1 MPPSPSPSAQDHL
14 ESLGQWWHP
23 IKMGMEHA
31 FAFSPDVLHVLVGVT
46 LHLILARLLGVSVA
60 RPSPWLGVL
69 GLELLN
75 EWSDLSFEVWPV
87 RAMQWG
93 ESGKDVF
100 LTMVLPTFL
109 LILARWYPSVLVEA
123 RAPILGASTANT
135 ASDGSV
141 AEISGGTTLDSPRK
155 ISPNDV

>member
-1 MPPSPSPSAQDHL
+1 MPPSPLPSAQDHL

-46 LHLILARLLGVSVA
+46 LHLILAGLLGVSVA

-100 LTMVLPTFL
+100 LTMALPTFL

-123 RAPILGASTANT
+123 HAPILGPSKTNA
-135 ASDGSV
+135 ASDGSA
-141 AEISGGTTLDSPRK
+141 AENSGRTTLDSPRK
-155 ISPNDV
+155 ISPKDV

>member
-31 FAFSPDVLHVLVGVT
+31 FAFSPDVLHVLVGIA
-46 LHLILARLLGVSVA
+46 LQLILARLFGVSVA
-60 RPSPWLGVL
+60 RPTPWLGVL
-69 GLELLN
+69 SLELLN

-93 ESGKDVF
+93 ESGKDVL
-100 LTMVLPTFL
+100 LTMALPTVL
-109 LILARWYPSVLVEA
+109 LFLARWYPGVLVEG
-123 RAPILGASTANT
+123 REPVLDPANT
-135 ASDGSV
+135 SETSDGSG
-141 AEISGGTTLDSPRK
+141 AEFSGGTTLDSPRK
-155 ISPNDV
+155 ISRGDV

>member
-46 LHLILARLLGVSVA
+46 LQLILAGLLGVSVA
-60 RPSPWLGVL
+60 RPTPWLGVL

-93 ESGKDVF
+93 ESGKDAF
-100 LTMVLPTFL
+100 LTMALPTFL
-109 LILARWYPSVLVEA
+109 LILARWFPSVLVEA
-123 RAPILGASTANT
+123 HAPTLGPLKSNA
-135 ASDGSV
+135 ASDGLA
-141 AEISGGTTLDSPRK
+141 AEIPAKTTLDSPRK
-155 ISPNDV
+155 ISPKDV

>member
-14 ESLGQWWHP
+14 ESVGQWWHP

-31 FAFSPDVLHVLVGVT
+31 FSFSPDVLHVLVGIA
-46 LHLILARLLGVSVA
+46 LQLILARLFGVSVA
-60 RPSPWLGVL
+60 RPTPWLGVL

-93 ESGKDVF
+93 ESGKDVL
-100 LTMVLPTFL
+100 LTMALPTVL
-109 LILARWYPSVLVEA
+109 LALARWYPGVLVEGCE
-123 RAPILGASTANT
+123 PVLDPSNT
-135 ASDGSV
+135 NEASDRSG
-141 AEISGGTTLDSPRK
+141 AEFSGGTTLDSSRK
-155 ISPNDV
+155 KSPGDV

>member
-46 LHLILARLLGVSVA
+46 LQLILARLLRVSVE
-60 RPSPWLGVL
+60 RPAPWFGVL

-75 EWSDLSFEVWPV
+75 EWSDLSFEVWPI

-93 ESGKDVF
+93 ESGKDVI
-100 LTMVLPTFL
+100 LTMALPTFL

-123 RAPILGASTANT
+123 RTPVLEPSTANT

-141 AEISGGTTLDSPRK
+141 AEISGGTTLDNLRK
-155 ISPNDV
+155 MNPNDV